1 MSILRED
8 NPITKEYL
16 VEKYN
21 MKPYFYDGTND
32 SDMYAVEVCIYRNHN
47 SQYESRSISR
57 GLISGMVFSAYYH
70 LTYDFNSN
78 RARVVYQD
86 YYKVLGG
93 GGKDIMIYNDVV
105 DESDIDLLIDK
116 YNEDIYKTTFDTYN
130 TNNKDLYVIKYNYN
144 RLDRFMQGDK
154 W

>member
-21 MKPYFYDGTND
+21 MKPYYYDGTND
-32 SDMYAVEVCIYRNHN
+32 SDMYAVEVCIYRNRN

-57 GLISGMVFSAYYH
+57 GLIGSMVFSAYYH

-78 RARVVYQD
+78 RVRVVYRQCRSV
-86 YYKVLGG
+86 KP
-93 GGKDIMIYNDVV
+93 
-105 DESDIDLLIDK
+105 LLLLRHRHCCSTRDAH
-116 YNEDIYKTTFDTYN
+116 
-130 TNNKDLYVIKYNYN
+130 L
-144 RLDRFMQGDK
+144 
-154 W
+154 

>member
-1 MSILRED
+1 MSILKED
-8 NPITKEYL
+8 NPIAKEYL
-16 VEKYN
+16 IEKYN
-21 MKPYFYDGTND
+21 MKPYYYDGSNN
-32 SDMYAVEVCIYRNHN
+32 SDMYAVEVCIYRNTG
-47 SQYESRSISR
+47 YEVSHKGIGR
-57 GLISGMVFSAYYH
+57 GLIHNMVFSAYYH

-93 GGKDIMIYNDVV
+93 ESKDVIIYNDVV

-116 YNEDIYKTTFDTYN
+116 YNEDIYKATFNTHN
-130 TNNKDLYVIKYNYN
+130 TNDKDLYVIRYNYN

>member
-16 VEKYN
+16 IEKYN
-21 MKPYFYDGTND
+21 MKPYYYDGTNN
-32 SDMYAVEVCIYRNHN
+32 SDMYAVEVCIYRNRN

-57 GLISGMVFSAYYH
+57 GLVGSMVFSAYYH

-78 RARVVYQD
+78 RVRVVYQD
-86 YYKVLGG
+86 YYKILGG
-93 GGKDIMIYNDVV
+93 EGKDIMIYNDVV

-130 TNNKDLYVIKYNYN
+130 TNDRDLYIIKYNCN